1 MCICDRPVTHVTVWH
16 LLVRSHHQRTIGHS
30 RMLRSVEQIHRRRI
44 CFKFGFGQKTV
55 CFVSLVLPHSATTVF
70 CCWRL
75 ICGRFECHNVF
86 KQDPSPHNSKQ
97 LSWLFFILEAYCWL
111 LLLLLLLLLLS
122 TEFVQSRDVE
132 NIWQYVLVCGCVGA
146 SVCTCVLRVLECSP
160 DNHKNQW
167 T

>member
-1 MCICDRPVTHVTVWH
+1 MCICDPLAMSRCDICSYDRITSGQLAVHECC
-16 LLVRSHHQRTIGHS
+16 VRSNKSAVDGFAS
-30 RMLRSVEQIHRRRI
+30 SSVLAKRL
-44 CFKFGFGQKTV
+44 
-55 CFVSLVLPHSATTVF
+55 FVSSHWFLPHSATTVF

-111 LLLLLLLLLLS
+111 LLLLLLLLLS

-132 NIWQYVLVCGCVGA
+132 NIWQYVLVCGCVGE
-146 SVCTCVLRVLECSP
+146 SVCACVLRV
-160 DNHKNQW
+160 
-167 T
+167 

>member
-146 SVCTCVLRVLECSP
+146 SVCACVLRV
-160 DNHKNQW
+160 
-167 T
+167 